1 MGSLSLLGSQTG
13 LIRLG
18 PNILTRFEIIIIN
31 WDKLV
36 LMSETLMVV
45 YSLSCEQRLCLHTQ
59 LPDL

>member
-18 PNILTRFEIIIIN
+18 PNILARFEIIIIN

-36 LMSETLMVV
+36 LMSEYINGGVQSVM
-45 YSLSCEQRLCLHTQ
+45 
-59 LPDL
+59 